1 MHIEREQLPEFLKN
15 TYLFCQLDLE
25 DRQWLADNLAVIV
38 LKPDNPFYLQG
49 SLADE
54 FCLVFSGSIQLID
67 DAVKTNQ
74 EILTLVT
81 GDFFSQET
89 LSPTPGSHVSKAVA
103 AETSIVLAFRRDFLL
118 ELTDRHPE
126 YTNIF
131 NLIWR
136 SFQFTRRKKITWLNP
151 DEHITHISRRHISD
165 IYRVLIGPAILFIL
179 SAFGW
184 LLMSSVLTGGGK
196 GIFLLPVLGAAF
208 ALLWGLW
215 NGVDWSND
223 YYIITNQRVV
233 LMEKVILFYDNRQET
248 PLDAILSVALQT
260 ELLGRWLTFG
270 DVVIRTYTGSIA
282 LPKLECPQYLVALIE
297 FLVERAKVYHD
308 QEEDR
313 MMDSYIRQRLEGE
326 ETADEI
332 PQPAQDFYT
341 PSRPLGFLESL
352 FSLRETTVDSI
363 IYRTH
368 WFVLIRRTL
377 APFLLG
383 LATFV
388 ALIFRINGFLQF
400 IPFVPAVITGCGLLV
415 VSWIWWIYEYVDWR
429 NDIYM
434 ITPEQVIDI
443 NRKPLGH
450 EERRAAPLKNIQTIE
465 FKRLG
470 IWGLLFNFG
479 TVFIRIG
486 DTQFTFDYV
495 SNPSEVQKEL
505 FACFMKQV
513 QHEKKAD
520 RASER
525 KRMVDWIE
533 SYHRIN
539 GEKEK
544 PENDNGKDDNQGYNN
559 SRKGTR

>member
-15 TYLFCQLDLE
+15 TFLFCQLDLE
-25 DRQWLADNLAVIV
+25 DRQWLADNLSVIV

-49 SLADE
+49 SSADE

-67 DAVKTNQ
+67 DGLKTNQ
-74 EILTLVT
+74 ENLTLVT

-89 LSPTPGSHVSKAVA
+89 LSPTPGSHVYKAVA
-103 AETSIVLAFRRDFLL
+103 AEASIVLVFRRDFLL

-136 SFQFTRRKKITWLNP
+136 SFQLARAKKITWLNP
-151 DEHITHISRRHISD
+151 DEHINHISRRHISD

-184 LLMSSVLTGGGK
+184 LLMTSLLNDNGK
-196 GIFLLPVLGAAF
+196 GIILLPVIGAAL
-208 ALLWGLW
+208 AVLWGIW

-223 YYIITNQRVV
+223 FYIITNQRVV

-270 DVVIRTYTGSIA
+270 DLVIRTYTGSIA

-297 FLVERAKVYHD
+297 FLVERARVYHD

-326 ETADEI
+326 ESADEI
-332 PQPAQDFYT
+332 PQPVQDFYI

-352 FSLRETTVDSI
+352 FSLRETTTDSI

-377 APFLLG
+377 APFFLG
-383 LATFV
+383 LATLV
-388 ALIFRINGFLQF
+388 ALIFRVNGFLKF

-505 FACFMKQV
+505 FACFMKQI
-513 QHEKKAD
+513 QQEKKAD

-544 PENDNGKDDNQGYNN
+544 SENDNEKDDNQGYNN